1 MKSLEMSKRNQSL
14 MGIFNGGWGGG
25 GGVTICHLKKNC
37 MKLRKFWVVVGGGGT
52 LGLSLTRFANASVK
66 FPLRYNFLW
75 SNLIVMTVNT
85 G

>member
-1 MKSLEMSKRNQSL
+1 
-14 MGIFNGGWGGG
+14 MGGGG
-25 GGVTICHLKKNC
+25 GGVTICHLKK
-37 MKLRKFWVVVGGGGT
+37 KLHEIEKILGGCEGGT

-66 FPLRYNFLW
+66 FALRYNFLW